1 MGLIDKLLA
10 GVTKL
15 PASAASAPADRVLVR
30 VYLDTAGRVTDV
42 KIKKSCGDP
51 ERDAQAQREIMNM
64 RFASKGKAAKTS
76 HNWHD
81 LAYTF
86 HD

>member
-1 MGLIDKLLA
+1 MSLIDKLLSGTVNA
-10 GVTKL
+10 T
-15 PASAASAPADRVLVR
+15 SAPTDRVLVR
-30 VYLDTAGRVTDV
+30 VYLDTAGHVTDV

-64 RFASKGKAAKTS
+64 RFASKRKGAKTS